1 MATWILIAVTAAGYF
16 VDIYDLLLF
25 SIVRVRSL
33 RELGIAE
40 SELLSTGVLLINLQ
54 MAGLLVGGIFWG
66 ILGDRRGRL
75 TVLFGSIVLYSLANL
90 LNAGILRLPAD
101 WMLPAY
107 GVLRFVAGVGLAGEL
122 GAAVTLV
129 SEACSR
135 ERRGLATAF
144 VASTGI
150 AGAVFAG
157 WIADRYH
164 WTEAY
169 FIGGVMGFLLLFMRV
184 QMAES
189 HLFRSLEERKEVGR
203 GEFLTLIANPR
214 LRWRYLGAIAQGMP
228 IWFVVG
234 VLLTFSPEIGR
245 ELRLTGDLQAGRAIM
260 FCYGGAVAGDFL
272 AGLWSQ
278 VLRRRRAAIATFLL
292 LTGVGMAIF
301 VSFHGRSFEEFCW
314 LAAYMGFASGY
325 WAVLLSSTA
334 EQFGTNI
341 RSTVTSTVPNFIR
354 GMVIPMS
361 WTFLALGR
369 ATSLL
374 TAAVVVSAATLVLAG
389 YCVYRS
395 RETFGADLDFV
406 E

>member
-1 MATWILIAVTAAGYF
+1 M
-16 VDIYDLLLF
+16 
-25 SIVRVRSL
+25 
-33 RELGIAE
+33 
-40 SELLSTGVLLINLQ
+40 LLINLQ

-75 TVLFGSIVLYSLANL
+75 TVLFGSIVMYSLANL
-90 LNAGILRLPAD
+90 LNAGIMRLPSD

-144 VASTGI
+144 VASMGI

-184 QMAES
+184 KMAES
-189 HLFRSLEERKEVGR
+189 HLFRSLESQETVERGR
-203 GEFLTLIANPR
+203 FLSLLANPR

-245 ELRLTGDLQAGRAIM
+245 ELRLTGEVQAGRVIM
-260 FCYGGAVAGDFL
+260 YCYGGAVAGDFL
-272 AGLWSQ
+272 AGVWSQ

-292 LTGVGMAIF
+292 LTGVGMSIF
-301 VSFHGRSFEEFCW
+301 VRFHDRSFEEFCW
-314 LAAYMGFASGY
+314 LAGYMGFASGY

-334 EQFGTNI
+334 EQFGTNL

-369 ATSLL
+369 TTTLL
-374 TAAVVVSAATLVLAG
+374 TAAAVVSAATLVLAG
-389 YCVYRS
+389 YCVYKS

-406 E
+406 ES